1 MRNVRSGLRPPGE
14 GGDVLG
20 PVGGGHGPAGVIR
33 EMARDLLRQRRL
45 QVSEAGRIEVALRDH
60 DWPTVRTYIE
70 LALGRAVGAAPEPAP
85 GTASPVSPVPG
96 QSPNP
101 AVVPPDPAAAPATGR
116 APASA
121 SVPAAADSPA
131 PAPGAAHPSAGQG
144 ASAPRSVDAPAG
156 LPGTQDGHEAAAG
169 LLRILL
175 QLCDALPRLLVH
187 DPDLS
192 DRLGPIRVLLTARP
206 TRERLDEVEARLAA
220 ILDQQISLQ
229 INFQDTRSSIKDML
243 GLLVQRLGS
252 IGASTERYQ
261 GQVGAYQKELEAGP
275 GPEAL
280 VRVVDGLLRDTRA
293 VSHEIRQSQQ
303 DLAEARRKVEAY
315 EMRVRAL
322 EQELAQTSRMIQ
334 NDPLTHALNRRGLD
348 EVFRIEVS
356 RAVRYQVP
364 LTVVMIDLDDFKS
377 INDSLGH
384 AAGDR
389 ALIHFVTTTQACLRS
404 TEIIARTGGEEFVV
418 AFPATPVES
427 AVEAVRR
434 LQRELARNEFAHDG
448 HVRVLTFS
456 GGATTWADGETLA
469 QTLQRADA
477 AMYAAKRAGK
487 NRVVIAG

>member
-1 MRNVRSGLRPPGE
+1 
-14 GGDVLG
+14 
-20 PVGGGHGPAGVIR
+20 VGAGQGPAAVIR
-33 EMARDLLRQRRL
+33 ELARDLLRQGRL

-70 LALGRAVGAAPEPAP
+70 LALGRGAGAGPAAV
-85 GTASPVSPVPG
+85 
-96 QSPNP
+96 
-101 AVVPPDPAAAPATGR
+101 PDPAAPDLTTPATPATAATPATRLPAAPAASSARAAPATPAVSATPAASAR
-116 APASA
+116 PAASTAPAVA
-121 SVPAAADSPA
+121 I
-131 PAPGAAHPSAGQG
+131 
-144 ASAPRSVDAPAG
+144 ASAAYDNEA
-156 LPGTQDGHEAAAG
+156 AAAG

-187 DPDLS
+187 DPDFS
-192 DRLGPIRVLLTARP
+192 DRLGPVRTLLTARP
-206 TRERLDEVEARLAA
+206 TPERLGEVEARLAA
-220 ILDQQISLQ
+220 VLDQQIALQ
-229 INFQDTRSSIKDML
+229 ANMQDARSSIKDML

-252 IGASTERYQ
+252 IGTSTERFQ
-261 GQVGAYQKELEAGP
+261 EQVGSYQRELEENP
-275 GPEAL
+275 DRDAL
-280 VRVVDGLLRDTRA
+280 QRVVGGLLRDTRA
-293 VSHEIRQSQQ
+293 VSLAIHQSQQ

-322 EQELAQTSRMIQ
+322 EQELAQTSRMVQ

-348 EVFRIEVS
+348 EIFRVEVS

-364 LTVVMIDLDDFKS
+364 LTVVMIDLDDFKA
-377 INDSLGH
+377 INDTLGH

-404 TEIIARTGGEEFVV
+404 TELIARTGGEEFVL

-434 LQRELARNEFAHDG
+434 LQRELARNAFVHDG
-448 HVRVLTFS
+448 NVRVMTFS
-456 GGATTWADGETLA
+456 GGATTWVDGESLA

>member
-1 MRNVRSGLRPPGE
+1 MKTLRPASGPPGE

-33 EMARDLLRQRRL
+33 EMARDLLRQQRL
-45 QVSEAGRIEVALRDH
+45 QVSEASRIEVALRDH
-60 DWPTVRTYIE
+60 DWTTVRTYIE
-70 LALGRAVGAAPEPAP
+70 LALARGAGSNPAPAAQAAAAPPQ
-85 GTASPVSPVPG
+85 PV
-96 QSPNP
+96 
-101 AVVPPDPAAAPATGR
+101 AAAPATG
-116 APASA
+116 AT
-121 SVPAAADSPA
+121 DN
-131 PAPGAAHPSAGQG
+131 
-144 ASAPRSVDAPAG
+144 DA
-156 LPGTQDGHEAAAG
+156 AAAG

-192 DRLGPIRVLLTARP
+192 DRLGPIRALLTARP
-206 TRERLDEVEARLAA
+206 TRERLEEVEARLAA
-220 ILDQQISLQ
+220 VLEQQIALQ
-229 INFQDTRSSIKDML
+229 MNLQDARSSIKDML

-252 IGASTERYQ
+252 VGASTERFQ
-261 GQVGAYQKELEAGP
+261 EQVGAYQQELDTQL

-280 VRVVDGLLRDTRA
+280 GRVVDGLLRDTRA
-293 VSHEIRQSQQ
+293 VSLEIRQSQQ
-303 DLAEARRKVEAY
+303 DLADARCKVEAY

-322 EQELAQTSRMIQ
+322 EQELAQTSRMVQ

-364 LTVVMIDLDDFKS
+364 LTVVMVDLDDFKV
-377 INDSLGH
+377 INDTLGH

-389 ALIHFVTTTQACLRS
+389 ALIHFVTSAQACLRS
-404 TEIIARTGGEEFVV
+404 TELIARTGGEEFVL

-434 LQRELARNEFAHDG
+434 LQRELARNEFVHDG
-448 HVRVLTFS
+448 DVRTLTFS
-456 GGATTWADGETLA
+456 GGATTWTDGESLA

>member
-1 MRNVRSGLRPPGE
+1 MKATRPVARSPGE
-14 GGDVLG
+14 AGDVLG

-33 EMARDLLRQRRL
+33 ELARDLLRQQRL
-45 QVSEAGRIEVALRDH
+45 EVSEAGRIEVALRDH

-70 LALGRAVGAAPEPAP
+70 LALGRASGAVAPA
-85 GTASPVSPVPG
+85 
-96 QSPNP
+96 
-101 AVVPPDPAAAPATGR
+101 AAAPAP
-116 APASA
+116 AASA
-121 SVPAAADSPA
+121 AAATPAAT
-131 PAPGAAHPSAGQG
+131 AAAK
-144 ASAPRSVDAPAG
+144 
-156 LPGTQDGHEAAAG
+156 DGDEAAAG

-175 QLCDALPRLLVH
+175 QLCDALPRLLVN
-187 DPDLS
+187 DPDLA
-192 DRLGPIRVLLTARP
+192 DRLGPIRTLLTARP
-206 TRERLDEVEARLAA
+206 TRERLEEVEARLAA
-220 ILDQQISLQ
+220 VLEQQIALQ
-229 INFQDTRSSIKDML
+229 MNLQDARSSIKDML

-252 IGASTERYQ
+252 VGASTERFQ
-261 GQVGAYQKELEAGP
+261 TQVGAYQQELAGQP

-280 VRVVDGLLRDTRA
+280 GRVVDGLLRDTRA
-293 VSHEIRQSQQ
+293 VSLEIRQSQQ
-303 DLAEARRKVEAY
+303 DLADARRKVEAY

-322 EQELAQTSRMIQ
+322 EQELAQTSRMVQ

-364 LTVVMIDLDDFKS
+364 LTVVMVDLDDFKS
-377 INDSLGH
+377 INDTLGH

-389 ALIHFVTTTQACLRS
+389 ALIHFVTTAQACLRS
-404 TEIIARTGGEEFVV
+404 TELIARTGGEEFVL

-434 LQRELARNEFAHDG
+434 LQRELARNEFVHDG
-448 HVRVLTFS
+448 NVRTLTFS
-456 GGATTWADGETLA
+456 GGATTWADGENLA